1 MNDTSRV
8 KPAEVSRRSCS
19 PTLRSVVATWNER
32 IRFRWDLEQMSKAN
46 PHLIDDIGL
55 TRQQVEAEI
64 AKPFW
69 QESTTSPREDRIPWA
84 AMAGIIA
91 TVTMG
96 ALAQGV
102 LYPLLSFILE
112 RQGTSPGLI
121 GLSAAMTPLGFIVS
135 AAFTPA
141 LARRVGGSR
150 LAILCSI
157 LTALTLAAIAW
168 TQDVWA
174 WMPLRFLLGFF
185 SKPPYVICETWLIS
199 ITPPSRRGRIMGL
212 YSSIVSGGFA
222 IGPLSLG
229 LVGTQ
234 GWAPFMIGIVAF
246 LLCALIVLAVVPRLP
261 KRAHEG
267 KAVSVGGFFALA
279 PLLMFAVFAA
289 AAFEQT
295 LISLFAVYGAAF
307 DSADGRIA
315 SLIGC
320 FIAGDAVL
328 QIWLGRL
335 AERLGSAQTMLF
347 CVLASLA
354 GCLLLPL
361 AFNSWL
367 IWPLLFAW
375 GGVSFGIYTMSL
387 IQLGERF
394 TGQALIAGNAAFA
407 FAWGTGGIVGSPATG
422 LAMQLIGHQGL
433 PLSLG
438 LLCCALAVFLMA
450 ERRRV

>member
-1 MNDTSRV
+1 
-8 KPAEVSRRSCS
+8 
-19 PTLRSVVATWNER
+19 
-32 IRFRWDLEQMSKAN
+32 
-46 PHLIDDIGL
+46 
-55 TRQQVEAEI
+55 
-64 AKPFW
+64 
-69 QESTTSPREDRIPWA
+69 
-84 AMAGIIA
+84 MAGIIA

-141 LARRVGGSR
+141 LARRVGGAR

-246 LLCALIVLAVVPRLP
+246 LLCALFVLAVVPRLP

-307 DSADGRIA
+307 DSAEGRIA

-407 FAWGTGGIVGSPATG
+407 FAWGIGGIVGSPATG